1 LHRFWR
7 FSFVYRRIDKIRR
20 GEYMSK
26 KYKKMKNPEFTIFV
40 ENMVNQAEANKTT
53 LEFDAAKITELND
66 NNILLKAKLLSIQNL
81 QDTLDSEIQS
91 IKMLRISMNGAVE
104 KLEIDAGNNDK
115 VSGSLIELLGFSV
128 KNSNNGSSGVAVP
141 MDLLV
146 NGTSDGINHLKWSRN
161 GNRQGTTFIIE
172 AKIGDSNNWI
182 IIDAVTNTKYDHKNQ
197 TPGVKVQYRIR
208 AKRGDFETTASNMAV
223 VYG

>member
-1 LHRFWR
+1 
-7 FSFVYRRIDKIRR
+7 
-20 GEYMSK
+20 MSK

-40 ENMVNQAEANKTT
+40 ENMMNQADINKPI
-53 LEFDAAKITELND
+53 LEFDPEKVTELKDD
-66 NNILLKAKLLSIQNL
+66 NAQLKAKLLSIKNL
-81 QDTLDSEIQS
+81 EDTLDSEAQA
-91 IKMLRISMNGAVE
+91 IKALRSKMNISVE
-104 KLEIDAGNNDK
+104 RFEIDADNNEK
-115 VSGSLIELLGFSV
+115 VTESLKELLGLSV
-128 KNSNNGSSGVAVP
+128 KSSNGGFSGVTVP

-172 AKIGDSNNWI
+172 VRIGDSNNWI

-197 TPGVKVQYRIR
+197 TPGVRIQYRVR
-208 AKRGDFETTASNMAV
+208 AKRGDIESIASNIAI